1 MKRYRI
7 STLII
12 GLIVAALVFLNGCKE
27 DDYPVPTAS
36 SQAKFTYTMNVID
49 YNEGKAFEVQ
59 FSNQSILANSYLWDF
74 GNGNTSTEENP
85 TEIFTEQ
92 GDYTISLTITS
103 DNDLH
108 YNNLT
113 YSVNIRMLLKETLML
128 ETFDGE
134 GDSTPD
140 TWLPEGWLAVDADGD
155 ELSWYWAIRQGEGH
169 MRSQSWDEAAGPL
182 TPDNWLITKEI
193 DLTNVEEGLEILL
206 NFNVCPSANTPAYRA
221 EHYGV
226 FVSTSGTNPADF
238 TEKVWEETL
247 LETMTNWVYEFR
259 EVDLT
264 QFAGQKIRIG
274 FRHYEITDMD
284 RIVIDD
290 VEVFKKF

>member
-12 GLIVAALVFLNGCKE
+12 GLTVAAVALLNGCKE

-59 FSNQSILANSYLWDF
+59 FSNQSILANTYLWDF

-92 GDYTISLTITS
+92 GDHTITLTITS

-108 YNNLT
+108 YSNLI
-113 YSVNIRMLLKETLML
+113 YSTNIRMLLKETLVL

-134 GDSTPD
+134 GENTLD

-155 ELSWYWAIRQGEGH
+155 ELNWYWADKNGNGQI
-169 MRSQSWDEAAGPL
+169 RSQSYDDGAGPL
-182 TPDNWLITKEI
+182 NPDNWLITSEI
-193 DLTNVEEGLEILL
+193 DLTNIEDGMEIWL
-206 NFNVCPSANTPAYRA
+206 NFNVCPTATTPVYKT
-221 EHYGV
+221 EHYGI
-226 FVSTSGTNPADF
+226 FVSTSGANIADF
-238 TEKVWEETL
+238 SDKVWEETF
-247 LETMTNWVYEFR
+247 LESTDSWIYQFR

-264 QFAGQKIRIG
+264 QYIGQNIHIAI
-274 FRHYEITDMD
+274 RHYESSDKD
-284 RIVIDD
+284 RIVFDD

>member
-1 MKRYRI
+1 MKAYRTN
-7 STLII
+7 TLII
-12 GLIVAALVFLNGCKE
+12 GLTVAAVALLNGCKE

-49 YNEGKAFEVQ
+49 YNEGKAFEVL
-59 FSNQSILANSYLWDF
+59 FTNQSILANTYLWDF

-92 GDYTISLTITS
+92 GDHTITLTITS

-113 YSVNIRMLLKETLML
+113 FSVNIRMLLKETLLL

-134 GDSTPD
+134 GENTLD
-140 TWLPEGWLAVDADGD
+140 TWLPEGWHAVDADGD
-155 ELSWYWAIRQGEGH
+155 ELNWYWAIRQGEGH

-193 DLTNVEEGLEILL
+193 DLTNIEEGVQVFL
-206 NFNVCPSANTPAYRA
+206 NFNVCPSANTEAYRA

-226 FVSTSGTNPADF
+226 FVSTTGTNPADF
-238 TEKVWEETL
+238 TEKVWEETI

-259 EVDLT
+259 EVELT
-264 QFAGQKIRIG
+264 QFAGQKIRVG

-284 RIVIDD
+284 RIVIDN